1 METVTAKWRVLETTG
16 QQITIT
22 LRLHYD
28 NTSAKIET
36 FFKFLCGKKVKLIDH
51 VTSEQ
56 GIKDHGSTHISSLS
70 VLQSVIIMDPVR
82 RLQLG
87 RVLIQLDDQQNIVAL
102 KHQHQQVI
110 RQRRLRRQ

>member
-1 METVTAKWRVLETTG
+1 MAKWQVLETTG

-22 LRLHYD
+22 LQLHYD

-36 FFKFLCGKKVKLIDH
+36 FFKFLCAKKMKLIDH

-56 GIKDHGSTHISSLS
+56 GIKDHGSTRISSFS

-82 RLQLG
+82 RLQL
-87 RVLIQLDDQQNIVAL
+87 VWALIQLDD
-102 KHQHQQVI
+102 
-110 RQRRLRRQ
+110 